1 MKLHQYYKYF
11 IIFISILEVLQVI
24 HFLHASLF
32 FQLLTLAVNFNFS
45 HHLKFMMPSWKR
57 ENMQLKNGK
66 VKMEFILIVTH
77 FLKWGNLTL
86 FDSSLSKGGVETL
99 QPLSSL
105 FPLPSRYR
113 T

>member
-1 MKLHQYYKYF
+1 
-11 IIFISILEVLQVI
+11 
-24 HFLHASLF
+24 
-32 FQLLTLAVNFNFS
+32 
-45 HHLKFMMPSWKR
+45 MMPSWKR

-99 QPLSSL
+99 QLYPLSSH
-105 FPLPSRYR
+105 FPVDEELEDNKIREKR
-113 T
+113 V